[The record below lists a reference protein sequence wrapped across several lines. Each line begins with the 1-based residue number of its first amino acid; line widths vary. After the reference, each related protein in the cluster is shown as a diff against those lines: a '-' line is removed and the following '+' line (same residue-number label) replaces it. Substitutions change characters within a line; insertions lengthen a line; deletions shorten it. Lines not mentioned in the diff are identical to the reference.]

1 MLIDV
6 KEYAQAHKDKLRGQ
20 EKSLAIIQVG
30 DNPAS
35 NSYVKGKLKDL
46 EDVGMAGTLFKL
58 SGAETNL
65 KYRIIKLIEYAS
77 RWYNGVMVQLPIPGL
92 EQFEID
98 EILNTIPPEKDVD
111 GLSKNSLFTPC
122 TPLGVYDIIKYQ
134 ERKGLTTGK
143 NVVIINRSNL
153 VGRPLAKLLLD
164 NDYTVT
170 VCHSQTA
177 PNTLYNRLSGADI
190 IVTAVGQ
197 PNFINGEFTLKRGT
211 TIIDVG
217 ISRIYNDDFSKAKL
231 VGDVDPALYDRENLW
246 ITPVPGGMGLM
257 TRLSLLKN
265 LAKTR

>member
-6 KEYAQAHKDKLRGQ
+6 KEYVQVHKDKLRGQ

-46 EDVGMAGTLFKL
+46 EDVGMAGTLFKF
-58 SGAETNL
+58 SGNEPDLVNTICA
-65 KYRIIKLIEYAS
+65 IIGYAATF
-77 RWYNGVMVQLPIPGL
+77 YDGIMVQLPIPNVT
-92 EQFEID
+92 ED
-98 EILNTIPPEKDVD
+98 EVTDILNTIPLEKDVD
-111 GLSKNSLFTPC
+111 GLNEYSIFTPC
-122 TPLGVYDIIKYQ
+122 TPLGVYEIIKYQ

-177 PNTLYNRLSGADI
+177 PNTLYNLLSSADI

-197 PNFINGEFTLKRGT
+197 PNFINGEFTLKRGA

-217 ISRIYNDDFSKAKL
+217 ISRVFDEDLKAKL
-231 VGDVDPALYDRENLW
+231 VGDVDPALYDRPNLW

-265 LAKTR
+265 LAKA